1 MKNFLNIL
9 KKSKFI
15 KLINSIFL
23 YIIQRKITKF
33 QIIFTSY
40 FFIFSIFLFFS
51 IPSVY
56 DFKKF
61 ERRIIEKT
69 DAEFKLKLS
78 NITNINYRFIPSPH
92 IVLESTD
99 VKLKDNSV
107 KISTI
112 KNLKIFIS
120 VIDFYKNKSFDFKE
134 IKINKANIYFDKDN
148 LNLFREHLNKKINKP
163 VTIKNSNIFYKDGN
177 KDIVSISPVKK
188 LKYLINFTTKE
199 KKLDINGTIFDSKYD
214 FLWHK
219 NYNEPDK
226 REIILNLNNPNIKIE
241 NVINN
246 RNNKDFEGTLKLRF
260 ISNDFDFK
268 YKKLNDI
275 ITFKSSSTNDKFKFN
290 GTINIL
296 PFYFDVNAKIK
307 SLDLNYL
314 IDYIL
319 NSFNKSDNFIHEN
332 LNGQINFEFNK
343 MKNTFFQTGNVK
355 IGLKE
360 GKIFID
366 ETSFKIKKIGNIKF
380 SEGFYKIYNNN
391 LYYVASA
398 SLDIKN
404 QKEFYRLFLIPT
416 DNRINLSKINFVIE
430 KNLDENEYYIS
441 NFKVNHSNK
450 KKINIEDSE
459 KIEFS
464 NIQQL
469 RIILRNYFSELN
481 QG

>member
-134 IKINKANIYFDKDN
+134 IKINKANIYFDKNN

-163 VTIKNSNIFYKDGN
+163 VTIKNSNIFYKDAN

-188 LKYLINFTTKE
+188 FKYLINFTTKE

-219 NYNEPDK
+219 NYNEPNK

-332 LNGQINFEFNK
+332 LNGEINFEFNK
-343 MKNTFFQTGNVK
+343 MKNSFFK
-355 IGLKE
+355 
-360 GKIFID
+360 
-366 ETSFKIKKIGNIKF
+366 
-380 SEGFYKIYNNN
+380 
-391 LYYVASA
+391 
-398 SLDIKN
+398 
-404 QKEFYRLFLIPT
+404 
-416 DNRINLSKINFVIE
+416 
-430 KNLDENEYYIS
+430 
-441 NFKVNHSNK
+441 
-450 KKINIEDSE
+450 
-459 KIEFS
+459 
-464 NIQQL
+464 
-469 RIILRNYFSELN
+469 
-481 QG
+481 QGM

>member
-51 IPSVY
+51 IPSLY

-134 IKINKANIYFDKDN
+134 IKINKANIYFDKNN
-148 LNLFREHLNKKINKP
+148 LNLFRQHLNEKINKP

-219 NYNEPDK
+219 NYNEPNK
-226 REIILNLNNPNIKIE
+226 RKIILNLNNPNIKIE

-246 RNNKDFEGTLKLRF
+246 RNYKDFEGTLKLRF

-343 MKNTFFQTGNVK
+343 MKNSFFQTGNVK